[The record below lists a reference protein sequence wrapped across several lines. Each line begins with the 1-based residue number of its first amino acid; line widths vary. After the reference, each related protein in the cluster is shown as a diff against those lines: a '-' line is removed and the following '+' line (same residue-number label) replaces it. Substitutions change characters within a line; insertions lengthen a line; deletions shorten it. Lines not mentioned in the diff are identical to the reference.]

1 MSRVYQL
8 APSIL
13 SADFNRL
20 GEQIQRV
27 EKAECRWLHID
38 IMDGMFVP
46 SISFGMP
53 VVKSIRKESS
63 LYFDV
68 HMMVKDPER
77 YVEEFQSCGADMITV
92 HAEACRDL
100 AETVKKIHETG
111 ADAGVAVNPDTP
123 FSAVTDV
130 MDQVEMILI
139 MSVYPASAA
148 RSISRSRRRGS
159 VRSAECWMK
168 RDWSMCTFRS
178 MAASTAR
185 PSMKSLRQVPT
196 SSWQALLYLA
206 ATSSRTCASCRKKF
220 LHTAKRQNK
229 IQKDRKKRQGNVRTC
244 IISGGMIEP
253 DFAFPYL
260 QKQQFDIILAADRG
274 LEFCYHYQI
283 MPTYIL
289 GDFDSL
295 SPKILNYYKENHV
308 APIREFNPMKDNT
321 DTDIAFQ
328 QAIVLG
334 SSEIT
339 ILGATGGRLDHFLS
353 IVQNLKTA
361 WEKKIPA
368 YIVDSRN
375 LITIPVETS
384 FEIRKEE
391 QFGKYVSFFPLEKEV
406 ASITLE
412 GFAYPLDHHYLP
424 NTSGGL
430 CVSNEIVEE
439 TAHVS
444 YEGGI
449 LLMVQSRD

>member
-111 ADAGVAVNPDTP
+111 ADAGVAVNPD
-123 FSAVTDV
+123 
-130 MDQVEMILI
+130 
-139 MSVYPASAA
+139 
-148 RSISRSRRRGS
+148 
-159 VRSAECWMK
+159 
-168 RDWSMCTFRS
+168 
-178 MAASTAR
+178 
-185 PSMKSLRQVPT
+185 KSLRQVPT

-295 SPKILNYYKENHV
+295 SPEILNYYKENHV

-412 GFAYPLDHHYLP
+412 GFDYPLDHHYLP

>member
-123 FSAVTDV
+123 LSAVTDV

-139 MSVYPASAA
+139 MSVYPGFGGQKYIPESTE
-148 RSISRSRRRGS
+148 RIRTLRRMLDEKGLEH
-159 VRSAECWMK
+159 VHI
-168 RDWSMCTFRS
+168 
-178 MAASTAR
+178 
-185 PSMKSLRQVPT
+185 QVDGGINRAT
-196 SSWQALLYLA
+196 IDEVLA
-206 ATSSRTCASCRKKF
+206 AGANIIVAGSAVFGSNIEQNVRELQEKF

-295 SPKILNYYKENHV
+295 SPEILNYYKENHV

-412 GFAYPLDHHYLP
+412 GFAYPLDHHCLP

>member
-123 FSAVTDV
+123 LSAVTDV

-139 MSVYPASAA
+139 MSVYPGFGGQKYIPESTE
-148 RSISRSRRRGS
+148 RIRTLRRMLDEKGLEH
-159 VRSAECWMK
+159 VHI
-168 RDWSMCTFRS
+168 
-178 MAASTAR
+178 
-185 PSMKSLRQVPT
+185 QVDGGINRAT
-196 SSWQALLYLA
+196 IDEVLA
-206 ATSSRTCASCRKKF
+206 AGANIIVAGSAVFGSNIEQNVRELQEKF
-220 LHTAKRQNK
+220 LHTAKGRIRYKRQ
-229 IQKDRKKRQGNVRTC
+229 KKRQGNVRTC

-283 MPTYIL
+283 IPTYIL

-295 SPKILNYYKENHV
+295 SPEILNYYKENHV

-339 ILGATGGRLDHFLS
+339 ILGATG
-353 IVQNLKTA
+353 
-361 WEKKIPA
+361 E
-368 YIVDSRN
+368 DS
-375 LITIPVETS
+375 TIS
-384 FEIRKEE
+384 
-391 QFGKYVSFFPLEKEV
+391 
-406 ASITLE
+406 
-412 GFAYPLDHHYLP
+412 
-424 NTSGGL
+424 
-430 CVSNEIVEE
+430 
-439 TAHVS
+439 
-444 YEGGI
+444 
-449 LLMVQSRD
+449 

>member
-1 MSRVYQL
+1 M
-8 APSIL
+8 
-13 SADFNRL
+13 
-20 GEQIQRV
+20 
-27 EKAECRWLHID
+27 
-38 IMDGMFVP
+38 
-46 SISFGMP
+46 
-53 VVKSIRKESS
+53 
-63 LYFDV
+63 
-68 HMMVKDPER
+68 
-77 YVEEFQSCGADMITV
+77 
-92 HAEACRDL
+92 
-100 AETVKKIHETG
+100 
-111 ADAGVAVNPDTP
+111 
-123 FSAVTDV
+123 
-130 MDQVEMILI
+130 
-139 MSVYPASAA
+139 
-148 RSISRSRRRGS
+148 
-159 VRSAECWMK
+159 
-168 RDWSMCTFRS
+168 
-178 MAASTAR
+178 
-185 PSMKSLRQVPT
+185 
-196 SSWQALLYLA
+196 
-206 ATSSRTCASCRKKF
+206 
-220 LHTAKRQNK
+220 
-229 IQKDRKKRQGNVRTC
+229 RTC

-295 SPKILNYYKENHV
+295 SPEILNYYKENHV

-353 IVQNLKTA
+353 I
-361 WEKKIPA
+361 E
-368 YIVDSRN
+368 D
-375 LITIPVETS
+375 
-384 FEIRKEE
+384 

-406 ASITLE
+406 TSITLE
-412 GFAYPLDHHYLP
+412 GFAYPLDHHYLQ

>member
-1 MSRVYQL
+1 M
-8 APSIL
+8 
-13 SADFNRL
+13 
-20 GEQIQRV
+20 
-27 EKAECRWLHID
+27 
-38 IMDGMFVP
+38 
-46 SISFGMP
+46 
-53 VVKSIRKESS
+53 
-63 LYFDV
+63 
-68 HMMVKDPER
+68 
-77 YVEEFQSCGADMITV
+77 
-92 HAEACRDL
+92 
-100 AETVKKIHETG
+100 
-111 ADAGVAVNPDTP
+111 
-123 FSAVTDV
+123 
-130 MDQVEMILI
+130 
-139 MSVYPASAA
+139 
-148 RSISRSRRRGS
+148 
-159 VRSAECWMK
+159 
-168 RDWSMCTFRS
+168 
-178 MAASTAR
+178 
-185 PSMKSLRQVPT
+185 
-196 SSWQALLYLA
+196 
-206 ATSSRTCASCRKKF
+206 
-220 LHTAKRQNK
+220 
-229 IQKDRKKRQGNVRTC
+229 RTC

-283 MPTYIL
+283 MPTYI
-289 GDFDSL
+289 
-295 SPKILNYYKENHV
+295 
-308 APIREFNPMKDNT
+308 
-321 DTDIAFQ
+321 
-328 QAIVLG
+328 LG

-375 LITIPVETS
+375 LITIPVEPS

-412 GFAYPLDHHYLP
+412 GFAYPLDHHCLP